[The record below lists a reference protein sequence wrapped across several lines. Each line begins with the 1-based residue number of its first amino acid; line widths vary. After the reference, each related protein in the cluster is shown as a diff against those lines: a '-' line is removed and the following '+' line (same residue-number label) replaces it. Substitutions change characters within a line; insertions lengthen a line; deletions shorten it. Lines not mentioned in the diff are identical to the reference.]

1 MPPSHDSNTMILG
14 ELRGQTRELVHSVN
28 NLSTKFDALTRE
40 VIGLS
45 SLAAD
50 IGELKATVAGQ
61 AKRLEELEAEKNRTD
76 GAKGFAAILL
86 KSPALGWLVG
96 AVISA
101 WAVLTGK
108 VHL

>member
-28 NLSTKFDALTRE
+28 NLSTKFDALSRE
-40 VIGLS
+40 VIGLGA
-45 SLAAD
+45 LATD
-50 IGELKATVAGQ
+50 VGELKARVAAQ
-61 AKRLEELEAEKNRTD
+61 DKKIEDLEAEKNRTD
-76 GAKGFAAILL
+76 GAKGFASILL

>member
-1 MPPSHDSNTMILG
+1 MPPAHDSNTMILG

-61 AKRLEELEAEKNRTD
+61 AKRIEELEAEKNRTD
-76 GAKGFAAILL
+76 GAKGIIATLL
-86 KSPALGWLVG
+86 NSKALGWLVG
-96 AVISA
+96 AAVSA
-101 WAVLTGK
+101 WFVLTGR
-108 VHL
+108 VHI